1 MIKFFVKLSLVLVTS
16 TGISGLSAA
25 EAIRVLIA
33 DGPQKAHKFK
43 DTTPVLKK
51 ILEKIAT
58 FKVDHSRSSKES
70 CKDGSYM
77 PDFKQY
83 DVVVMNEGF
92 GAPNWPAATQKSFEE
107 YIANGGAM
115 VLVHAANN
123 CWPKWVEY
131 NKMAGIGGW
140 AGRNEKSGPYLYIN
154 AEGEIIRDNTKGKGG
169 AHGPAHEFDII
180 VREKEHP
187 IMKDLPPVFKHGP
200 DELYDRLR
208 GPAENISILASAF
221 SS

>member
-1 MIKFFVKLSLVLVTS
+1 M
-16 TGISGLSAA
+16 
-25 EAIRVLIA
+25 LIA